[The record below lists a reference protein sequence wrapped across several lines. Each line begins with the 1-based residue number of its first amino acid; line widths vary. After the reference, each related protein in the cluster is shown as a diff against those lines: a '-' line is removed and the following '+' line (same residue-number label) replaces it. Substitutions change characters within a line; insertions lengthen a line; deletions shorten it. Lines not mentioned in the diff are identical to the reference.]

1 MAEDRA
7 GVRALPEL
15 RERRYKGERYYRYRD
30 ELEEPRE
37 HQRYEVHRLDK
48 RAVLDKAEGRSEDKA
63 RAVEYRG
70 ARSCFLFKIIIRQ
83 FCHDIAPCNE
93 FVSIIALSIQNSYMF
108 SMIIGK

>member
-1 MAEDRA
+1 MPEDGA

-15 RERRYKGERYYRYRD
+15 SERRYERERYNRYRD

-48 RAVLDKAEGRSEDKA
+48 RAVLDKAESRAEDKA
-63 RAVEYRG
+63 GAVEYRG
-70 ARSCFLFKIIIRQ
+70 ARPCLLFLIIRQ

-93 FVSIIALSIQNSYMF
+93 FERIIALSIQNSYMI